1 MVLLSPPPGGLR
13 DDTSKAGPLPPPP
26 ASWPLSTPLHS
37 LDTTA
42 LLHFLPSTHYSEN
55 AVCFPTCHLF
65 SPLDYESYKGRDLVC
80 PFTIASPGTKHDARD
95 IGDNKC

>member
-1 MVLLSPPPGGLR
+1 MVVLSPPPGGLR

-55 AVCFPTCHLF
+55 AVSPHVICFPHWTMSPIKAGTMSIH
-65 SPLDYESYKGRDLVC
+65 SPLDLLAQSMMPD
-80 PFTIASPGTKHDARD
+80 T
-95 IGDNKC
+95 